1 MAHPLRI
8 GILSTAKIARA
19 FIAGV
24 APSEKVVVTAVA
36 GRDVETTR
44 TFAEETGVERVLP
57 SYDALLAD
65 PDIDAIYNPLPNS
78 LHAEWS
84 IRAAE
89 AGKHVLCEKPLAVTA
104 REAEAMFDAARRANV
119 RLVEAF
125 PYRSQ
130 PQTLKLKELLNE
142 NAIGP
147 VRLVRA
153 SFGFTIADP
162 ANIRLDPA
170 LGGGALYDGG
180 VYPTNLVRMIAGTLP
195 SRVHALARWTDRGVD
210 RSLVASLEFP
220 DGLLAQISC
229 SFNTA
234 VHRHALIAGENG
246 VIETSYAN
254 HFPTDRPATL
264 SIKRS
269 VAWDAPTDTVETPPT
284 NGFLAEADS
293 FADLVAGGSWNGT
306 TEAESIDT
314 LRILE
319 AILESAR
326 TDRTIELNPS

>member
-8 GILSTAKIARA
+8 GILGTAKIARA

-24 APSEKVVVTAVA
+24 AASEKVTVTAVA
-36 GRDVETTR
+36 GRTPDTTR
-44 TFAEETGVERVLP
+44 AFAEETGVERVLP

-89 AGKHVLCEKPLAVTA
+89 AGKHVLCEKPLAVTT
-104 REAEAMFDAARRANV
+104 REAEAMFDAARRGGV

-130 PQTLKLKELLNE
+130 PQTLKLKELLNG
-142 NAIGP
+142 NTIGP

-162 ANIRLDPA
+162 ANIRFDPA

-180 VYPTNLVRMIAGTLP
+180 VYPVNLVRMIAGTLP
-195 SRVHALARWTDRGVD
+195 SRVHAIARWTDRGVD

-229 SFNTA
+229 GFNTA

-246 VIETSYAN
+246 VIETSFAN
-254 HFPTDRPATL
+254 HFLPDRPATL
-264 SIKRS
+264 SLKRG
-269 VAWDAPTDTVETPPT
+269 VAWDAPTATIETPPT
-284 NGFLAEADS
+284 NGFLAEAES
-293 FADLVAGGSWNGT
+293 FSDFVGGGRWNGT
-306 TEAESIDT
+306 TEAESLDT

-326 TDRTIELNPS
+326 RDRTVSLNS

>member
-8 GILSTAKIARA
+8 GVLSTAKIARA

-36 GRDVETTR
+36 GRDFEKTQV
-44 TFAEETGVERVLP
+44 FSEETGVRRVLP
-57 SYDALLAD
+57 SYDALISD
-65 PDIDAIYNPLPNS
+65 PEIHAIYNPLPNS

-89 AGKHVLCEKPLAVTA
+89 AGKHVLCEKPLAVTV
-104 REAEAMFDAARRANV
+104 REAEAMFDAARRHGV

-130 PQTLKLKELLNE
+130 PQTLKLKELLDE

-153 SFGFTIADP
+153 SFGFTITDP
-162 ANIRLDPA
+162 ANIRFDPV

-180 VYPTNLVRMIAGTLP
+180 VYPVNLLRMIAGTLP
-195 SRVHALARWTDRGVD
+195 ARVHAIARWTDLGVD
-210 RSLVASLEFP
+210 RTLVASLEFP

-229 SFNTA
+229 GFDTA

-246 VIETSYAN
+246 VIETTFAN
-254 HFPTDRPATL
+254 HFSPDRPATL
-264 SIKRS
+264 SIKRG
-269 VAWDAPTDTVETPPT
+269 VAWDAPTDTIETPPT
-284 NGFLAEADS
+284 NGFLAEADA
-293 FADLVAGGSWNGT
+293 FADFIRDGSWNGT

-326 TDRTIELNPS
+326 TGQTIRLNP

>member
-1 MAHPLRI
+1 MTHPLRI
-8 GILSTAKIARA
+8 GILGTAKIARA

-36 GRDVETTR
+36 GRNFEKTR
-44 TFAEETGVERVLP
+44 AFAEETGVARARA

-65 PDIDAIYNPLPNS
+65 PEVDAVYNPLPNS

-104 REAEAMFDAARRANV
+104 REAEAMFDAARRHGV

-130 PQTLKLKELLNE
+130 PQTLRLKELLNE

-153 SFGFTIADP
+153 SFGFTIAD
-162 ANIRLDPA
+162 AGNIRLDPA

-180 VYPTNLVRMIAGTLP
+180 VYPTNLVRTIAGTLP
-195 SRVHALARWTDRGVD
+195 SRVHALARWTDRNVD

-220 DGLLAQISC
+220 GGLLAQISC
-229 SFNTA
+229 SFETA

-246 VIETSYAN
+246 VIETSFAN
-254 HFPTDRPATL
+254 HFPIDRPATL

-269 VAWDAPTDTVETPPT
+269 VAWDAPTDTIETTPT
-284 NGFLAEADS
+284 NGFLAEAES
-293 FADLVAGGSWNGT
+293 FADFVAGGTWNGT
-306 TEAESIDT
+306 TEAESVDT

-319 AILESAR
+319 AILESSR
-326 TDRTIELNPS
+326 TNRTIELNPT

>member
-8 GILSTAKIARA
+8 GILGTAKIARA

-24 APSEKVVVTAVA
+24 APSEKVTVTAVA
-36 GRDVETTR
+36 GRDFDKTR
-44 TFAEETGVERVLP
+44 AFAEETGVGRVLP

-65 PDIDAIYNPLPNS
+65 PEVDAVYNPLPNS

-104 REAEAMFDAARRANV
+104 RQAEAMFDAARRHGV

-130 PQTLKLKELLNE
+130 PQTLKLKELLNG

-153 SFGFTIADP
+153 SFGFTIVDP
-162 ANIRLDPA
+162 DNIRFDPT

-180 VYPTNLVRMIAGTLP
+180 VYPVNLVRMIAGTLP
-195 SRVHALARWTDRGVD
+195 ARVHAIARWTERGVD

-229 SFNTA
+229 GFDSA

-246 VIETSYAN
+246 VIETTFAN
-254 HFPTDRPATL
+254 HFPPARPATL
-264 SIKRS
+264 SIKRG
-269 VAWDAPTDTVETPPT
+269 VAWDAPTDIIETPPT
-284 NGFLAEADS
+284 NGFLAEAES
-293 FADLVAGGSWNGT
+293 FAEFVRGGSWNGT
-306 TEAESIDT
+306 TEAESLDT

-326 TDRTIELNPS
+326 TGDTRHL